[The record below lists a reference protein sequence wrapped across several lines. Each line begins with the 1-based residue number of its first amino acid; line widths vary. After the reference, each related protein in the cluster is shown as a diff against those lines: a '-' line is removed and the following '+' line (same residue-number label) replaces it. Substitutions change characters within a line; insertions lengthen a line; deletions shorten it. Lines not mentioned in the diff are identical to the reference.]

1 MMLFLIL
8 QRNILLTIL
17 LGFTMLFYINRSLIF
32 FVVLC
37 FLAGK
42 KIFQLARQAIHHLFN
57 LHQHYYHD
65 SIIEPFFSILGH
77 ISKADGNVSSNSIRT
92 VEKVITAMKCS
103 ITQRKVA
110 IQAFNQGKNHNFN
123 LQDALQRVHV
133 YLLFHPQ
140 QEDTLIKHIISVGH
154 ADGKPTK
161 RKRNL
166 LHIITSS
173 INKKVFNHHQQ
184 WQNWQE
190 HQWEHA
196 QHQRA
201 PHQQQQPPLHW
212 AYQTLDCSS
221 NDSLETVT
229 KKYRKLLSKYHPD
242 RLAAKNASE
251 NEIKAANDKT
261 HDIKK
266 AFDMIKKN
274 QVYSV

>member
-1 MMLFLIL
+1 MMLFLVM
-8 QRNILLTIL
+8 QRNLLLTIL
-17 LGFTMLFYINRSLIF
+17 LGFTMLFWIKMRLIF

-37 FLAGK
+37 FLGGK
-42 KIFQLARQAIHHLFN
+42 KFFQLGRQALQHLFN

-65 SIIEPFFSILGH
+65 SIIEPFFSLLGH
-77 ISKADGNVSSNSIRT
+77 ISKTDGKVSKESIRAVERVISSMKCTPEQRKTAIHAFNVGKSNS
-92 VEKVITAMKCS
+92 
-103 ITQRKVA
+103 
-110 IQAFNQGKNHNFN
+110 FN
-123 LQDALQRVHV
+123 LQNTLQRIHV
-133 YLLFHPQ
+133 YLLFNPQ
-140 QEDTLIKHIISVGH
+140 QEDTIIEYIINVGH

-161 RKRNL
+161 RKRNT

-196 QHQRA
+196 QHQRT
-201 PHQQQQPPLHW
+201 PHQQEQPPIHW

-251 NEIKAANDKT
+251 KEIKAANDKT

-266 AFDMIKKN
+266 AFEMIKKN
-274 QVYSV
+274 QVYSA